1 MAKGGLGKGLR
12 ALIPDT
18 NLEGDEGVVEVGVDL
33 LSPNPYQ
40 PRRDFD
46 PEKLREL
53 GESIKLH
60 GIVQPLI
67 VRRTGEGYQIVAG
80 ERRWRAARQAG
91 LEKVPVIVRDVDDK
105 AMIQIALIENLQ
117 RQDLNPIEEAEAYRR
132 LIVEFSFTQE
142 QLADMLGR
150 SRPVIANAMRLLN
163 LPADI
168 QQSVSRETISVGH
181 ARALLALPDEALQR
195 SVCEK
200 VIREGLSVR
209 ETEEL
214 VKKLISGS
222 GNVSRETSSRVRRK
236 MRHTDPNLLDIEDRL
251 KHALGTQ
258 VRILPGKKKGK
269 IEIEFYSEEDL
280 ERILALVL

>member
-12 ALIPDT
+12 ALIPDA
-18 NLEGDEGVVEVGVDL
+18 NPEGEEGVVEVGIDL
-33 LSPNPYQ
+33 LAPNPYQ

-53 GESIKLH
+53 SESIRLH

-67 VRRTGEGYQIVAG
+67 VRRVGEGYQIVVG

-91 LEKVPVIVRDVDDK
+91 LKKVPVILRDLDDK
-105 AMIQIALIENLQ
+105 AMIQIALVENLQ

-142 QLADMLGR
+142 QLAAMLGR
-150 SRPVIANAMRLLN
+150 SRPVIANALRLLS

-168 QQSVSRETISVGH
+168 QESVSRETISVGH
-181 ARALLALPDEALQR
+181 ARALLALADEALQR
-195 SVCEK
+195 SVCER
-200 VIREGLSVR
+200 VIREELSVR

-214 VKKLISGS
+214 VKRLISGAGP
-222 GNVSRETSSRVRRK
+222 GNVSRETPVRVRRI
-236 MRHTDPNLLDIEDRL
+236 DPNLLDIEDRL

-269 IEIEFYSEEDL
+269 IEIEFYSSEDL